1 MRRTTILTLAIGI
14 IVIGSLAFI
23 FTFWLGE
30 EPESAG
36 INRALLNEKWVTA
49 TYGEPPIRLS
59 TPEKLQSTFLEGEG
73 PQNMTHFVKDARSYT
88 YSRGAALS
96 ILVNTV
102 EYRPGVNTSLQGAA
116 EGAIYTLGQQQG
128 VQDLS
133 HETED
138 VQLDGLN
145 GKKVEGSYQLRERRF
160 AFTNL
165 LLADSSH
172 LWQVTVIHPQDDE
185 HGVAIAERIV
195 ASVEIKP

>member
-1 MRRTTILTLAIGI
+1 MRKTTIMTLAIGI
-14 IVIGSLAFI
+14 IVIGSLAFV

-30 EPESAG
+30 EPKSAG
-36 INRALLNEKWVTA
+36 INRELLNTKWVTE

-73 PQNMTHFVKDARSYT
+73 PQNMTQFVKDARSYT
-88 YSRGAALS
+88 YSQGAALS

-128 VQDLS
+128 VQDLK

-138 VQLDGLN
+138 IQVNGLN
-145 GKKVEGSYQLRERRF
+145 GKKMKGNYQLRARRF

-165 LLADSSH
+165 LLTDSSH
-172 LWQVTVIHPQDDE
+172 LWQVTVIYPQDDDN
-185 HGVAIAERIV
+185 GKAITERIMD
-195 ASVEIKP
+195 SVEVNP